1 LIKAYINTSNSNSD
15 ISLSMPLKKHLKGHF
30 LIFPMMTVFLLAP
43 VVEAQGQS
51 SESTLSQSIETKHAT
66 IRYGSLKDL
75 KKLDGKLDYSPGE
88 WSLGKLFSGSG
99 SEGPIA
105 SVKNKVDALF
115 ERAQEI
121 LGMRG
126 KVTKV
131 VINIYAN
138 QERLHDAYYSVTR
151 RTCRIRA
158 WYIFRTNTIYINV
171 NDVHEGMLAHEMAHS
186 IIDHYLMVPPPGT
199 TAEILARYVD
209 AHLHD

>member
-1 LIKAYINTSNSNSD
+1 
-15 ISLSMPLKKHLKGHF
+15 MPLKKHLKELF
-30 LIFPMMTVFLLAP
+30 FIFPMITIFLLAP

-51 SESTLSQSIETKHAT
+51 SGSALGQSIETKHAT

-88 WSLGKLFSGSG
+88 WSLGKLFSASG
-99 SEGPIA
+99 STGPIA
-105 SVKNKVDALF
+105 SVKKKVDALF

-126 KVTKV
+126 KVKKV
-131 VINIYAN
+131 IINIHTN
-138 QERLHDAYYSVTR
+138 QKQLHDAYYRIAR
-151 RTCRIRA
+151 RQCRIRA

-186 IIDHYLMVPPPGT
+186 IIDHYLMVPPPRT

-209 AHLHD
+209 AHLYD